1 MLLFSF
7 QSLYLLVQSFFFLEQ
22 PSFIFLKLVSSVTN
36 LSFQFIFCLNAL
48 FLCLQKNFLLLG
60 LCILYCILD
69 NLVGSFLCNANL
81 ALRNLLAVCN
91 TDDNAN
97 QQTYD
102 STNHTYRINEKHLPL
117 IQFSKCNF

>member
-1 MLLFSF
+1 MAKILKAGLEKCSMGVIPPTADCLLIGDIERSR
-7 QSLYLLVQSFFFLEQ
+7 LPEIKYLFV
-22 PSFIFLKLVSSVTN
+22 
-36 LSFQFIFCLNAL
+36 
-48 FLCLQKNFLLLG
+48 LG
-60 LCILYCILD
+60 EMCIRD
-69 NLVGSFLCNANL
+69 
-81 ALRNLLAVCN
+81 RCN